1 MAMGANATELSELS
15 AVGVQ
20 LSACRAGA
28 FENPVVV
35 QVFFDDAERSPGY
48 HTFGSRAERRRQ
60 PSRRV
65 RSGGSRLSARSGPES
80 EIVKN
85 PGCART
91 LSPASRPRA
100 HTSSQLD
107 AGVWGSFHSAGPTDG
122 IGAVAGRKGQ
132 QAFDWRHCVV
142 NLGERWQMSATVSV
156 EEAASNFA
164 ELLARVT
171 AGEEVVIAS
180 GGKPVARLSPVEKGL
195 PRQRIPDLDK
205 GKIWVA
211 PDFDDP
217 LPEFEKEFYGE

>member
-1 MAMGANATELSELS
+1 ML
-15 AVGVQ
+15 
-20 LSACRAGA
+20 
-28 FENPVVV
+28 
-35 QVFFDDAERSPGY
+35 
-48 HTFGSRAERRRQ
+48 
-60 PSRRV
+60 
-65 RSGGSRLSARSGPES
+65 
-80 EIVKN
+80 
-85 PGCART
+85 
-91 LSPASRPRA
+91 
-100 HTSSQLD
+100 
-107 AGVWGSFHSAGPTDG
+107 
-122 IGAVAGRKGQ
+122 
-132 QAFDWRHCVV
+132 
-142 NLGERWQMSATVSV
+142 ATVSV